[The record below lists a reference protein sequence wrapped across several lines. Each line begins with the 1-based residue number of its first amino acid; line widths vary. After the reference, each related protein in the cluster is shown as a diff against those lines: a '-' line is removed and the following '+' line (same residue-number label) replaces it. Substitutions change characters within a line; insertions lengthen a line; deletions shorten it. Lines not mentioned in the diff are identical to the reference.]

1 MATERRLPL
10 AWRIG
15 AACALIVAVAVSA
28 VAATA
33 WWSGKR
39 AAADAA
45 RLALERAAQ
54 AQDRA
59 GAQRLRMLELNAA
72 TIANDPALASYLA
85 ASIGDDL
92 GVGADAA
99 PDVASLRDL
108 LAERRQQFGFDLGV
122 LLDAK
127 AHVLTRTDRGEA
139 VVQAMDRDP
148 LLAAALRE
156 LAPKSG
162 YWIDGADLYQATALP
177 LTQNG
182 GLLGFLL
189 LGQRIDD
196 AACAEMARL
205 SGADVAIWRAPQARP
220 TLLATSLRDAEA
232 ERLRGDATP
241 SHTGAFDLAGRAWFR
256 HPQEIALSG
265 RGESLIFA
273 TLLPEADVAA
283 GYAVVAKRSAT
294 AAAAAWVA
302 ALLLLLLVS
311 GWIRAPLRRLAATGE
326 AAAAG
331 DYDAALPVRGRD
343 EVARL
348 AQAIDGLLSNLRE
361 KRDMEAYVAHV
372 SRHVPDAESSTTHG
386 FRGAPRTHDSSAALR
401 VGSRLGARY
410 EILDLLGSGG
420 MGVVYKVRDLE
431 LGDVAALK
439 LLRSHALQ
447 DAEQVERLK
456 EEIRLARRIT
466 HPNVL
471 RTFDFGEADGYSFI
485 TMEYVRGVTLRALLE
500 QSGKL
505 PYSAGLRIARQLAA
519 GLAAAHEVGVL
530 HRDIKPENLILESGG
545 DLKLMDFGIARP
557 VHRSAGLTQVGMV
570 VGSPDYAS
578 PEQITGGTLDQRADL
593 YACGVVLSELFCG
606 RRPYRGHSAAEIYMA
621 QMSDEPI
628 KPSAL
633 WPDIPPAL
641 ETLILRC
648 IAVDPEDRYRNA
660 AELERALAGLKA

>member
-1 MATERRLPL
+1 MATETRLPL
-10 AWRIG
+10 VWRIG
-15 AACALIVAVAVSA
+15 ASCALIVALAVSA
-28 VAATA
+28 VATTA
-33 WWSGKR
+33 WWGGKR
-39 AAADAA
+39 AAAASAA
-45 RLALERAAQ
+45 QGLERAAQ
-54 AQDRA
+54 AQERA

-92 GVGADAA
+92 GVGGDAA

-139 VVQAMDRDP
+139 VVQALDRDP

-156 LAPKSG
+156 LAPQSG
-162 YWIDGADLYQATALP
+162 YWIEEAGLYQATALP

-182 GLLGFLL
+182 SLLGFLL
-189 LGQRIDD
+189 LGQRVDD
-196 AACAEMARL
+196 AACAEMAHL
-205 SGADVAIWRAPQARP
+205 SGADVAIWSASQTRP
-220 TLLATSLRDAEA
+220 RLLATSLRGAEA
-232 ERLRGDATP
+232 EHLRNDAAP
-241 SHTGAFDLAGRAWFR
+241 SRPGGFDLAGRAWFR
-256 HPQEIALSG
+256 KPVKIALPG
-265 RGESLIFA
+265 RRDGLIFA
-273 TLLPEADVAA
+273 TLLPEAGIAA
-283 GYAVVAKRSAT
+283 GYAGVAKRAAV

-302 ALLLLLLVS
+302 ALLILLLLS
-311 GWIRAPLRRLAATGE
+311 RWIRSPLRRLAAAGE

-331 DYDAALPVRGRD
+331 DYDTALPVRGRD

-348 AQAIDGLLSNLRE
+348 AQAMGALLSSLRE

-386 FRGAPRTHDSSAALR
+386 SSGAARTRDSGAVLR

-471 RTFDFGEADGYSFI
+471 RTFDFGEADGFSFI

-505 PYSAGLRIARQLAA
+505 PYNAGLRIARQLAA

-570 VGSPDYAS
+570 VGSPDYAP
-578 PEQITGGTLDQRADL
+578 PEQITGGLLDQRADI

-606 RRPYRGHSAAEIYMA
+606 KRPYRGFSAAEIYMA
-621 QMSDEPI
+621 QMSDEPV
-628 KPSAL
+628 KPSTW

-641 ETLILRC
+641 EALILRC
-648 IAVDPEDRYRNA
+648 IAVDPENRYRNA
-660 AELERALAGLKA
+660 AELERVLAGLKA